1 MHTTTAG
8 FRSRHTPD
16 ITRLAAALL
25 LCTTLASATACGG
38 GDSSTGPSTGP
49 STSTKLG
56 LYALMQVNT
65 KAIPTEIKHGPF
77 LDATVVPPRFYNLM
91 IVKITGGELVLQD
104 GGRFHFAL
112 DYYANADGQE
122 GTVTRTVDGTW
133 EVDGNEITLTP
144 DGSNGFTTAT
154 IGKGS
159 INMNLDLIGE
169 GKVLPY
175 SFQYRK

>member
-8 FRSRHTPD
+8 SRSRHTPH

-38 GDSSTGPSTGP
+38 GGGDSSTGPTDPG
-49 STSTKLG
+49 TRNQLG
-56 LYALMQVNT
+56 LYALMQVNK

-77 LDATVVPPRFYNLM
+77 FDASVPHFYNQL

-112 DYYANADGQE
+112 DLYVNADGDE
-122 GTVTRTVDGTW
+122 ASLTKPIDGTW
-133 EVDGNEITLTP
+133 EMDGNELTLTP
-144 DGSNGFTTAT
+144 DRGTGYTTAT

-159 INMNLDLIGE
+159 VSMDLDVIGE
-169 GKVLPY
+169 GKFSAY
-175 SFQYRK
+175 TFQYRK

>member
-8 FRSRHTPD
+8 SRSRHTPH

-25 LCTTLASATACGG
+25 LCTTLASATACSG
-38 GDSSTGPSTGP
+38 GDSSTGPSTNNP
-49 STSTKLG
+49 LG

-77 LDATVVPPRFYNLM
+77 LDATVVPPRFYNLL

-104 GGRFHFAL
+104 GGRFHFAV
-112 DYYANADGQE
+112 DFYVNRDGQE
-122 GTVTRTVDGTW
+122 ATVTRPVNGTW
-133 EVDGNEITLTP
+133 EVDDNEITLTP

-154 IGKGS
+154 IAKGS
-159 INMNLDLIGE
+159 ISMDLDLIGE
-169 GKVLPY
+169 GKFVPY
-175 SFQYRK
+175 TFQYRK

>member
-1 MHTTTAG
+1 MHTLIAG

-38 GDSSTGPSTGP
+38 GDSSTGPSTKNP
-49 STSTKLG
+49 LG

-77 LDATVVPPRFYNLM
+77 FDGTVPRFYNVL

-112 DYYANADGQE
+112 DYYVNADGQE
-122 GTVTRTVDGTW
+122 GTVTRPIDGTW

-144 DGSNGFTTAT
+144 NGNNNGYTTAT
-154 IGKGS
+154 MGKGS
-159 INMNLDLIGE
+159 ITMNLDLIGE
-169 GKVLPY
+169 GKFVSY
-175 SFQYRK
+175 TFRYQK